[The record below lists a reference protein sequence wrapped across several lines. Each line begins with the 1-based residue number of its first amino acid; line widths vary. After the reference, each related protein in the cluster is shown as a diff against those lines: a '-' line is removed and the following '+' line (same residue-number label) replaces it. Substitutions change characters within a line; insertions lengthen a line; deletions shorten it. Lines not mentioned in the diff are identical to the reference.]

1 MAALVNSESR
11 RAIRQFLG
19 DNFTSLDSLELVD
32 DLLKEEERTHAQLEQ
47 EAAVA
52 SKTTKS
58 LVAEASSVA
67 DSVHSKAMHLID

>member
-52 SKTTKS
+52 SKTTQS

-67 DSVHSKAMHLID
+67 DS